1 MVHIQHLYKLLR
13 KVIGKEDLKLE
24 PPALAAV
31 IGPISRKRLY
41 TINDLKQILTQ
52 STHIVWGT
60 GGSMVPKE
68 VMEEHYQNRVSVN

>member
-1 MVHIQHLYKLLR
+1 M
-13 KVIGKEDLKLE
+13 
-24 PPALAAV
+24 
-31 IGPISRKRLY
+31 IGPIRRKRLY

-68 VMEEHYQNRVSVN
+68 VMEEYYQTGSQLIKKIFNK